1 MPEFEW
7 GSWGAPER
15 AEGVRGR
22 RGVRAE
28 ERAGFCGAAPEGA
41 GGCRRANG
49 AGPEEAGGFRAESEE
64 VRAGAGACR
73 EGAEGVR
80 EARGAASDG
89 AAVRG
94 EGRRAASEGAAVRGE
109 GRGAEPEGRG
119 AAPERCAAGPEER
132 AAGPEERAAGL
143 GETGAEMAFFPRVLF
158 GGALYYLLELLWRGR
173 SHPSMVLLGGL
184 CFWGLGRVGRLR
196 LSLPLRALLGAA
208 LVTCAEFFSGLLL
221 NLALCWD
228 VWDYSGQP
236 GNLLGQVCLLYAA
249 LWVPL
254 SGAGILLSGV
264 LDRVC
269 RRQAALRRSR
279 RRAGGR

>member
-7 GSWGAPER
+7 ESRGAPER
-15 AEGVRGR
+15 AEGVR
-22 RGVRAE
+22 
-28 ERAGFCGAAPEGA
+28 
-41 GGCRRANG
+41 RANG
-49 AGPEEAGGFRAESEE
+49 AGPGEAGGFRAESEE

-73 EGAEGVR
+73 EGARGVR
-80 EARGAASDG
+80 EARG
-89 AAVRG
+89 
-94 EGRRAASEGAAVRGE
+94 AASEGAAVRGE
-109 GRGAEPEGRG
+109 GHGAGPEGRG
-119 AAPERCAAGPEER
+119 AVPARREAGPARCEAGPEER
-132 AAGPEERAAGL
+132 AAGF
-143 GETGAEMAFFPRVLF
+143 GETGAGMAFFPRVLF

-173 SHPSMVLLGGL
+173 SHPSMFLLGGL

-221 NLALCWD
+221 NLALRWD
-228 VWDYSGQP
+228 IWDYSGLP

-264 LDRVC
+264 LDRLC

>member
-7 GSWGAPER
+7 GSRGAPER
-15 AEGVRGR
+15 AAGV
-22 RGVRAE
+22 
-28 ERAGFCGAAPEGA
+28 
-41 GGCRRANG
+41 RRANG
-49 AGPEEAGGFRAESEE
+49 AGPGEAGGFRAESEE

-73 EGAEGVR
+73 EGAGGVR
-80 EARGAASDG
+80 EARG
-89 AAVRG
+89 
-94 EGRRAASEGAAVRGE
+94 AASEGAAVRGE
-109 GRGAEPEGRG
+109 GRGAGPEGRG
-119 AAPERCAAGPEER
+119 AVPARRGAEPARCEAEPARCEAGPEAR
-132 AAGPEERAAGL
+132 AAGF
-143 GETGAEMAFFPRVLF
+143 GETGAGMAFFPRVLF

-173 SHPSMVLLGGL
+173 SHPSMFLLGGL

-221 NLALCWD
+221 NLALRWD
-228 VWDYSGQP
+228 IWDYSGLP

-264 LDRVC
+264 LDRLC

>member
-1 MPEFEW
+1 MKAIIHAKAVLPGRVLENATILLDGER
-7 GSWGAPER
+7 GAVP
-15 AEGVRGR
+15 AR
-22 RGVRAE
+22 R
-28 ERAGFCGAAPEGA
+28 
-41 GGCRRANG
+41 G
-49 AGPEEAGGFRAESEE
+49 AGPEE
-64 VRAGAGACR
+64 
-73 EGAEGVR
+73 
-80 EARGAASDG
+80 RG
-89 AAVRG
+89 
-94 EGRRAASEGAAVRGE
+94 
-109 GRGAEPEGRG
+109 
-119 AAPERCAAGPEER
+119 AGPEER
-132 AAGPEERAAGL
+132 AAGPEERAAGPEEHAAGPEERAAGPEEGAAGV
-143 GETGAEMAFFPRVLF
+143 GEHGAEMAFFPRVLF

-221 NLALCWD
+221 NLALRWD
-228 VWDYSGQP
+228 VWDYSGLP

>member
-7 GSWGAPER
+7 GSRGAPER
-15 AEGVRGR
+15 AEGVR
-22 RGVRAE
+22 
-28 ERAGFCGAAPEGA
+28 
-41 GGCRRANG
+41 RANG
-49 AGPEEAGGFRAESEE
+49 AG
-64 VRAGAGACR
+64 
-73 EGAEGVR
+73 
-80 EARGAASDG
+80 
-89 AAVRG
+89 
-94 EGRRAASEGAAVRGE
+94 
-109 GRGAEPEGRG
+109 PEGRG
-119 AAPERCAAGPEER
+119 AAPERCEAEPARRGAGP
-132 AAGPEERAAGL
+132 
-143 GETGAEMAFFPRVLF
+143 GAEMAFFPRVLF

-196 LSLPLRALLGAA
+196 ISLPLRALLGAA

-221 NLALCWD
+221 NLALRWD
-228 VWDYSGQP
+228 VWDYSGLP

-279 RRAGGR
+279 RRAGVR

>member
-7 GSWGAPER
+7 GSRGASER
-15 AEGVRGR
+15 AEEV
-22 RGVRAE
+22 
-28 ERAGFCGAAPEGA
+28 
-41 GGCRRANG
+41 RRANG
-49 AGPEEAGGFRAESEE
+49 AGPGEAGGFRAGSEE

-73 EGAEGVR
+73 EGAGGVR
-80 EARGAASDG
+80 EARGAAP
-89 AAVRG
+89 
-94 EGRRAASEGAAVRGE
+94 EGAAVRGE
-109 GRGAEPEGRG
+109 GRGAGPEGRG
-119 AAPERCAAGPEER
+119 AVPARRGAKPPARCGAGPEER
-132 AAGPEERAAGL
+132 AAGV
-143 GETGAEMAFFPRVLF
+143 GEHGAEMAFFPRVLF

-173 SHPSMVLLGGL
+173 SHPSMFLLGGL

-196 LSLPLRALLGAA
+196 LSLPLRALLRAA

-221 NLALCWD
+221 NLALRWD
-228 VWDYSGQP
+228 VWDYSGLP

-254 SGAGILLSGV
+254 SGAGILLSGL

>member
-7 GSWGAPER
+7 GNRGAPER
-15 AEGVRGR
+15 AEEV
-22 RGVRAE
+22 
-28 ERAGFCGAAPEGA
+28 
-41 GGCRRANG
+41 RRANG
-49 AGPEEAGGFRAESEE
+49 AGPGEAGGFRAESEE

-73 EGAEGVR
+73 EGAGGVR
-80 EARGAASDG
+80 EARG
-89 AAVRG
+89 
-94 EGRRAASEGAAVRGE
+94 AASEGAAVRGE
-109 GRGAEPEGRG
+109 GRGAGPEGRG
-119 AAPERCAAGPEER
+119 AVPARRGAGPEAR
-132 AAGPEERAAGL
+132 AAEVGEHGAG
-143 GETGAEMAFFPRVLF
+143 MAFFPRVLF
-158 GGALYYLLELLWRGR
+158 GGALYYLRELLWRGR
-173 SHPSMVLLGGL
+173 SHPSMFLLGGL

-221 NLALCWD
+221 NLALRWD
-228 VWDYSGQP
+228 IWDYSGLP

-264 LDRVC
+264 LDRLC

>member
-7 GSWGAPER
+7 GSRGAPER
-15 AEGVRGR
+15 AEGVR
-22 RGVRAE
+22 
-28 ERAGFCGAAPEGA
+28 
-41 GGCRRANG
+41 RANG
-49 AGPEEAGGFRAESEE
+49 AGPGEAGGFRAGSEE

-73 EGAEGVR
+73 EGAGGVR
-80 EARGAASDG
+80 EARGAAS
-89 AAVRG
+89 
-94 EGRRAASEGAAVRGE
+94 EGAAVRGA
-109 GRGAEPEGRG
+109 GRGAGPEGRG
-119 AAPERCAAGPEER
+119 VVPGRCAAGPEARAAGPEER
-132 AAGPEERAAGL
+132 AAGPEEGAAGF
-143 GETGAEMAFFPRVLF
+143 GEKGAEMAFFPRVLF

-221 NLALCWD
+221 NLALRWD
-228 VWDYSGQP
+228 VWDYSGLP

>member
-7 GSWGAPER
+7 GSRGAPER
-15 AEGVRGR
+15 AGGVH
-22 RGVRAE
+22 
-28 ERAGFCGAAPEGA
+28 
-41 GGCRRANG
+41 RANG
-49 AGPEEAGGFRAESEE
+49 AGPGEAGGFRAESEE

-73 EGAEGVR
+73 EGAGGVR
-80 EARGAASDG
+80 EARG
-89 AAVRG
+89 
-94 EGRRAASEGAAVRGE
+94 AASEGAAVRGE
-109 GRGAEPEGRG
+109 GRGAASDGAAVRGEGHGAGPEGRG
-119 AAPERCAAGPEER
+119 AVPARRGAGPEER
-132 AAGPEERAAGL
+132 AAGPEEGAAGV
-143 GETGAEMAFFPRVLF
+143 GETGAGMAFFPRVLF

-173 SHPSMVLLGGL
+173 SHPSMFLLGGL

-221 NLALCWD
+221 NLALRWD
-228 VWDYSGQP
+228 IWDYSGLP

-264 LDRVC
+264 LDRLC